1 MKKELRLTE
10 KDILILKE
18 YHRACVDKKTADKIK
33 TILLISEGFT
43 YPEIE
48 KILLLDERTFNRYK
62 TLYEEQGIDGLVAD
76 NYQGGSY
83 KLSGEQI
90 ESLREELNSKIYPTA
105 EAVCAWVEKTFGIKY
120 TATGMVQ
127 TLHRLGYSYKKA
139 TSVPGKAEEKKQKA
153 FVEMYKKEYKN
164 LPDNEKLYFMD
175 DCHPTFNNHIGYGW
189 VETGKEFAIKSQT
202 GRKRINLMGAYEPKS
217 AETVVAD
224 YEGNLNQ
231 ETTIDFLKILRKKN
245 GEKKLHIICDN
256 VSYQHAGAVKRAAE
270 ELNIHLVYLPGY
282 SPNLNLIERYWGFL
296 KKKIL
301 VNRYFSSFGE
311 FREAILRFSR
321 SKSKKLRV
329 AVRKY
334 IPEKF
339 HLFKE
344 FPT

>member
-10 KDILILKE
+10 KDILVLKE

-48 KILLLDERTFNRYK
+48 KILLLDERTFDRYK
-62 TLYEEQGIDGLVAD
+62 TLYEEQGIDGLVAN

-83 KLSGEQI
+83 KLGEEQT
-90 ESLREELNSKIYPTA
+90 ELLKKELNSKIYPTA

-120 TATGMVQ
+120 TSAGMVQ

-139 TSVPGKAEEKKQKA
+139 TSVPGKLAEEKQKA
-153 FVEMYKKEYKN
+153 FVEMYEKKYKN
-164 LPDNEKLYFMD
+164 VPDNEKVYFMD
-175 DCHPTFNNHIGYGW
+175 GCHPTFNNHIGYGW
-189 VETGKEFAIKSQT
+189 VETGKGFPIKNQP
-202 GRKRINLMGAYEPKS
+202 GRKRINLMGAYEPRS

-231 ETTIDFLKILRKKN
+231 QTTMDFLRI
-245 GEKKLHIICDN
+245 
-256 VSYQHAGAVKRAAE
+256 
-270 ELNIHLVYLPGY
+270 
-282 SPNLNLIERYWGFL
+282 L

-311 FREAILRFSR
+311 FREAIIRFSR
-321 SKSKKLRV
+321 NKSKKLRD
-329 AVRKY
+329 AVRRY

-339 HLFKE
+339 HLLKE